1 MSTRRSIRKIE
12 NLLERLD
19 AAVVVRDPGT
29 TRYAAEAFDGLR
41 KQIIQSGK
49 NRRIHIAQLISLS
62 DSLDRN
68 ASVELIRDRVNDF
81 MSELGLVKLSDTG
94 DRTLFEI
101 AEGDG
106 FELECVLPAIVEPD
120 DDGRFILHR
129 KGEAKRIPGTTSPP
143 PPEPLRPISQDLDKF
158 FAIPIIKDMV
168 LLAVLALIIGL
179 SIGWLVFGQSNSSK
193 GPTTTT
199 IGTTE
204 DTTTTST
211 TATTIAAATSTAG
224 G

>member
-1 MSTRRSIRKIE
+1 MSTRKSIRKIE

-29 TRYAAEAFDGLR
+29 TKYAAEAFDGLR

-49 NRRIHIAQLISLS
+49 NRRIHIAHLISLS

-106 FELECVLPAIVEPD
+106 FELECVLPSIVEPD
-120 DDGRFILHR
+120 DDGGFILHR
-129 KGEAKRIPGTTSPP
+129 KGAAKRLPGTK
-143 PPEPLRPISQDLDKF
+143 PPEQLSPTTKDSNNFFPIR
-158 FAIPIIKDMV
+158 IIKDMV
-168 LLAVLALIIGL
+168 VVAALALIIGL
-179 SIGWLVFGQSNSSK
+179 SIGWMVFRQSNSNN

-199 IGTTE
+199 IATTE
-204 DTTTTST
+204 ATTTTST
-211 TATTIAAATSTAG
+211 TTTTIAAATSTTMG
-224 G
+224 S